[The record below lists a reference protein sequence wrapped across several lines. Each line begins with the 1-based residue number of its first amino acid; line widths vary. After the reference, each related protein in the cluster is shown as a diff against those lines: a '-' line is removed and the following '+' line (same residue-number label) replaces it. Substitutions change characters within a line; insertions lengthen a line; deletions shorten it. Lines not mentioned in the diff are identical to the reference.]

1 MAQSNDAKKRG
12 FLKSIIGFS
21 IPTWINFILSFVTA
35 IVFTRAFSPDVYGTL
50 NIFSSSTDLL
60 KVLLCVGLDGGFIRF
75 YNEPPGNDDKT
86 QMFFKLIFLS
96 TIITLIAGFFICTV
110 WYKPISNYF
119 FSTENRLYCILL
131 VLDALAALL
140 VRFLSI
146 LYRMQFNK
154 LQYGIQT
161 VLFEFSRVAV
171 LISLFFKPTIE
182 LVLIILVGTKL
193 LFVAIYL
200 IIQRHE
206 IIPPKIKFSFRGYKD
221 LFKFSFF
228 SAPTA
233 IIAKLNT
240 LLTQLVIKGT
250 VGISSVGIY
259 ASAGYFST
267 VLSVIKAGF
276 NTYWSAYMYANYN
289 KEEEKERIIDTHDF
303 LMIALIVI
311 LIGMIAF
318 KDVIYLLIGKQYYES
333 KQFFSLI
340 LIYAILITAT
350 ETTSYGIP
358 IMKKNHIT
366 LLINAVSVLIN
377 IVGCYFLSSVY
388 GLRGAAI
395 SYAISGIIYFVLS
408 TYYGQKYYKSIRN
421 IYRTVGG
428 VSLMILSVVISTW
441 VENPIIMYG
450 LLFVILGVSVWVYRK
465 QCNVFVRIIGT
476 KIRAFRKA

>member
-1 MAQSNDAKKRG
+1 MEQSSEDKNSG
-12 FLKSIIGFS
+12 FLKNIIGFS
-21 IPTWINFILSFVTA
+21 IPTWINFILSFLTA
-35 IVFTRAFSPDVYGTL
+35 IVFTRAFAPDVYGTL
-50 NIFSSSTDLL
+50 NIFTSATDMLR
-60 KVLLCVGLDGGFIRF
+60 VLLCVGLDGGFIRF

-86 QMFFKLIFLS
+86 QMSFKLISLS
-96 TIITLIAGFFICTV
+96 IIVTIISGLLICTV
-110 WYKPISNYF
+110 WYKPVSQYF

-171 LISLFFKPTIE
+171 LLSLLFKPTIE
-182 LVLIILVGTKL
+182 VVLIILTGTKL
-193 LFVAIYL
+193 LFVFVYL
-200 IIQRHE
+200 IIQRKE
-206 IIPPKIKFSFRGYKD
+206 IIPKNINFSFMGYKD
-221 LFKFSFF
+221 LFKFSVF

-250 VGISSVGIY
+250 VGLASVGIY

-289 KEEEKERIIDTHDF
+289 KEEEKSKIINTHDF
-303 LMIALIVI
+303 VMIALIVV
-311 LIGMIAF
+311 LLGMIAF

-333 KQFFSLI
+333 KQFFALI
-340 LIYAILITAT
+340 LIYSILITAS

-366 LLINAVSVLIN
+366 LIINAVSVMAN
-377 IVGCYFLSSVY
+377 IIGCYFLSSVF
-388 GLRGAAI
+388 GLKGAAF
-395 SYAISGIIYFVLS
+395 SYAVSGLLYFTLS
-408 TYYGQKYYKSIRN
+408 TYFGQKYYKSIGN
-421 IYRTVGG
+421 IYRTMLGVALMISAVLVSTFIKQQLLMYILLLCVLG
-428 VSLMILSVVISTW
+428 VSL
-441 VENPIIMYG
+441 
-450 LLFVILGVSVWVYRK
+450 LLYKK
-465 QCNVFVRIIGT
+465 QCLVCVEL
-476 KIRAFRKA
+476 IRSRLKKQFC